1 MAKSSELPT
10 LIRNPVL
17 QGEFLRYCRLHANAL
32 TPCNVPVRFPGFGT
46 NHRGICMTA
55 TAGELR
61 AASGAGNWRTPLVI
75 IVCGCV
81 IALLSFGPRSSLG
94 FFVQPMSW
102 EFSWGRDVFG
112 LALAVQNLLWGL
124 GQPIAGAIA
133 DRFGVMRVI
142 CVGAVLYA
150 GGLFMMRYAA
160 TPLSLN
166 VGAGV
171 LIGFGLSGC
180 SFNLVLSA
188 FSKLLPPERRGVAVG
203 AGTAAGSFGQFL
215 FAPFGVAMIDNFGW
229 QTALTV
235 FAGLMLL
242 IIPLSLALATP
253 PATSTNVSAADQQS
267 FKTALAEAFGHRSYV
282 LLVLGYFT
290 CGFQLAFITVHLPA
304 YLVDRGISAQTG
316 GWVIAAIG
324 LFNIVG
330 SLSVGWLQNMFPM
343 RYILSAIYFLR
354 AMSIIAFISFPITTF
369 SAIMFGAAS
378 GLTWLSTVPP
388 TSALVA
394 LMFGTRWF
402 ATLYGFAFVSHQV
415 GGFLGVLLGGIVF
428 EKFGSYASIWW
439 LSVLFGVLS
448 ALINLPIVE
457 APVAR
462 PVAQPA

>member
-1 MAKSSELPT
+1 
-10 LIRNPVL
+10 V
-17 QGEFLRYCRLHANAL
+17 
-32 TPCNVPVRFPGFGT
+32 
-46 NHRGICMTA
+46 
-55 TAGELR
+55 
-61 AASGAGNWRTPLVI
+61 VI
-75 IVCGCV
+75 ACGCL
-81 IALLSFGPRSSLG
+81 IALLGFGPRSTLG
-94 FFVQPMSW
+94 FFVQPMSR

-112 LALAVQNLLWGL
+112 LALAIQNLMWGL
-124 GQPIAGAIA
+124 GQPVAGAIA
-133 DRFGVMRVI
+133 DRFGTLRVI
-142 CVGAVLYA
+142 CVGALLYA
-150 GGLFMMRYAA
+150 GGLVIMRYAA
-160 TPLSLN
+160 TPFSLD

-188 FSKLLPPERRGVAVG
+188 FSKLLPPERRGLALG

-229 QTALTV
+229 QMALMV

-242 IIPLSLALATP
+242 IVPLSLAVATP
-253 PATSTNVSAADQQS
+253 PATSSNLPAGDQQS
-267 FKTALAEAFGHRSYV
+267 FKTALVEAFGHRSYV
-282 LLVLGYFT
+282 LLVLGFFT

-304 YLVDRGISAQTG
+304 YLVDRGIPAQTG
-316 GWVIAAIG
+316 GWVIATIG
-324 LFNIVG
+324 LFNIIG
-330 SLSVGWLQNMFPM
+330 SLTVGWLQNYFPK
-343 RYILSAIYFLR
+343 RFILSTIYFTR
-354 AMSIIAFISFPITTF
+354 AVSIVAFISFPITTV
-369 SAIMFGAAS
+369 SALMFGAIS

-394 LMFGTRWF
+394 MMFGTRWF

-428 EKFGSYASIWW
+428 ESFGSYTPIWW

-457 APVAR
+457 APVVR

>member
-1 MAKSSELPT
+1 MA
-10 LIRNPVL
+10 
-17 QGEFLRYCRLHANAL
+17 
-32 TPCNVPVRFPGFGT
+32 
-46 NHRGICMTA
+46 A
-55 TAGELR
+55 TEIDLR
-61 AASGAGNWRTPLVI
+61 ATPVAPGWRTPLVI
-75 IVCGCV
+75 IICGCA

-94 FFVQPMSW
+94 FFVQPMSR

-124 GQPIAGAIA
+124 GQPVAGAIA
-133 DRFGVMRVI
+133 DRFGVLRVM

-150 GGLFMMRYAA
+150 GGLFVMRYAA
-160 TPLSLN
+160 TPLSLDL
-166 VGAGV
+166 GAGV

-188 FSKLLPPERRGVAVG
+188 FSKLLPPERRGLALG

-215 FAPFGVAMIDNFGW
+215 FAPFGVAMIDSFGW
-229 QTALTV
+229 QSALTV
-235 FAGLMLL
+235 FALLMLL

-253 PATSTNVSAADQQS
+253 PATSAAVPASDQQS
-267 FKTALAEAFGHRSYV
+267 FRTALAEAFGHRSYV
-282 LLVLGYFT
+282 LLVLGFFT
-290 CGFQLAFITVHLPA
+290 CGFQLAFITVHLPS
-304 YLVDRGISAQTG
+304 YLVDRGVPVQTG
-316 GWVIAAIG
+316 GWVVAAIG
-324 LFNIVG
+324 LFNIIG
-330 SLSVGWLQNMFPM
+330 SLSVGWLQNLFPK
-343 RYILSAIYFLR
+343 RYILSIIYFTR
-354 AMSIIAFISFPITTF
+354 ALSIVAFISFPITTF
-369 SAIMFGAAS
+369 SAIAFGVVT

-428 EKFGSYASIWW
+428 EKFGSYMPIWW

-462 PVAQPA
+462 AVAQPA

>member
-1 MAKSSELPT
+1 MAVTNSD
-10 LIRNPVL
+10 
-17 QGEFLRYCRLHANAL
+17 LRTVSAS
-32 TPCNVPVRFPGFGT
+32 PG
-46 NHRGICMTA
+46 
-55 TAGELR
+55 
-61 AASGAGNWRTPLVI
+61 WRTPLVI
-75 IVCGCV
+75 IICGCA
-81 IALLSFGPRSSLG
+81 IALLSFGPRSTLG
-94 FFVQPMSW
+94 FFVQPMSR

-124 GQPIAGAIA
+124 GQPVAGAIA
-133 DRFGVMRVI
+133 DRFGVLRVM

-160 TPLSLN
+160 TPLSLDIS
-166 VGAGV
+166 AGV

-188 FSKLLPPERRGVAVG
+188 FAKLLPPERRGVALG

-229 QTALTV
+229 QMALTV

-242 IIPLSLALATP
+242 IVPLSLALATP
-253 PATSTNVSAADQQS
+253 PAESANVPAADQQS
-267 FKTALAEAFGHRSYV
+267 FRTALAEAFGHRSYV
-282 LLVLGYFT
+282 LLVLGFFT

-304 YLVDRGISAQTG
+304 YLVDQGIPAQTG

-330 SLSVGWLQNMFPM
+330 SLGVGWLQNFFPK

-354 AMSIIAFISFPITTF
+354 AMSIMAFISFPITTF
-369 SAIMFGAAS
+369 SAIVFGAAT

-428 EKFGSYASIWW
+428 EKFGSYTPIWW
-439 LSVLFGVLS
+439 LSVLFGILS

-457 APVAR
+457 EPVER

>member
-1 MAKSSELPT
+1 MVQGKHMSATTGDVSPSSGL
-10 LIRNPVL
+10 
-17 QGEFLRYCRLHANAL
+17 
-32 TPCNVPVRFPGFGT
+32 GT
-46 NHRGICMTA
+46 
-55 TAGELR
+55 
-61 AASGAGNWRTPLVI
+61 WRTPLVI
-75 IVCGCV
+75 IICGCL

-94 FFVQPMSW
+94 FFIQPMSR
-102 EFSWGRDVFG
+102 EFTWGRDVFG
-112 LALAVQNLLWGL
+112 LALALQNLLWGL

-133 DRFGVMRVI
+133 DRFGLLRVMI
-142 CVGAVLYA
+142 GGALLYA
-150 GGLFMMRYAA
+150 GGLLLMRYAA
-160 TPLSLN
+160 TPSSLDL
-166 VGAGV
+166 GAGV
-171 LIGFGLSGC
+171 MIGFGLSGC

-188 FSKLLPPERRGVAVG
+188 FSKLLPPEKRGMALG

-229 QTALTV
+229 EAALTV
-235 FAGLMLL
+235 FALLMLL
-242 IIPLSLALATP
+242 IVPLSLALSTP
-253 PATSTNVSAADQQS
+253 PAASSDAPAADQQS

-282 LLVLGYFT
+282 LLVLGFFT

-304 YLVDRGISAQTG
+304 YLSDRGISAQTG
-316 GWVIAAIG
+316 GWVVAAIG
-324 LFNIVG
+324 LFNIIG
-330 SLSVGWLQNMFPM
+330 SLSVGVLQNKFPK
-343 RYILSAIYFLR
+343 RYILSLLYFTR
-354 AMSIIAFISFPITTF
+354 AMSIVAFISFPITTF
-369 SAIMFGAAS
+369 SAILFGAAT

-428 EKFGSYASIWW
+428 EKFGSYAPIWW

-462 PVAQPA
+462 PVAQAA

>member
-1 MAKSSELPT
+1 MAAATGDTSPSSGL
-10 LIRNPVL
+10 
-17 QGEFLRYCRLHANAL
+17 
-32 TPCNVPVRFPGFGT
+32 GT
-46 NHRGICMTA
+46 
-55 TAGELR
+55 
-61 AASGAGNWRTPLVI
+61 WRTPLVI
-75 IVCGCV
+75 IICGCL

-94 FFVQPMSW
+94 FFIQPMGR
-102 EFSWGRDVFG
+102 EFAWGRDVFG
-112 LALAVQNLLWGL
+112 LALALQNLLWGL

-133 DRFGVMRVI
+133 DRFGVFRVMI
-142 CVGAVLYA
+142 VGALLYA
-150 GGLFMMRYAA
+150 GGLFLMRYST
-160 TPLSLN
+160 TPLSLDL
-166 VGAGV
+166 GAGV

-188 FSKLLPPERRGVAVG
+188 FSKLLPPEKRGLALG

-229 QTALTV
+229 QAALTV
-235 FAGLMLL
+235 FAFLMLL
-242 IIPLSLALATP
+242 IVPLSLAIATP
-253 PATSTNVSAADQQS
+253 ASSSSANSSAADQQS

-282 LLVLGYFT
+282 LLVLGFFT

-304 YLVDRGISAQTG
+304 YLADRGVSAQTG
-316 GWVIAAIG
+316 GWVVAAIG
-324 LFNIVG
+324 LFNIIG
-330 SLSVGWLQNMFPM
+330 SLSVGWLQNIYPK
-343 RYILSAIYFLR
+343 RYILSIIYFAR
-354 AMSIIAFISFPITTF
+354 ALSILAFISFPITTF
-369 SAIMFGAAS
+369 SAIVFGAAT

-415 GGFLGVLLGGIVF
+415 GGFLGVWLGGVVF
-428 EKFGSYASIWW
+428 EQFGSYTPIWW
-439 LSVLFGVLS
+439 LSILFGVLS

>member
-1 MAKSSELPT
+1 MAAA
-10 LIRNPVL
+10 
-17 QGEFLRYCRLHANAL
+17 QGDLSMTHA
-32 TPCNVPVRFPGFGT
+32 PG
-46 NHRGICMTA
+46 
-55 TAGELR
+55 
-61 AASGAGNWRTPLVI
+61 WRTPLVI
-75 IVCGCV
+75 IICGCA

-94 FFVQPMSW
+94 FFVQPMGR

-124 GQPIAGAIA
+124 GQPVAGAIA
-133 DRFGVMRVI
+133 DRFGVLRVM

-150 GGLFMMRYAA
+150 GGLLMMRYAA
-160 TPLSLN
+160 TPLSLDI
-166 VGAGV
+166 GAGV

-188 FSKLLPPERRGVAVG
+188 FSKLLPPERRGIALG

-215 FAPFGVAMIDNFGW
+215 FAPFGVALIDNFGW
-229 QTALTV
+229 QSALMV
-235 FAGLMLL
+235 FALLMLL
-242 IIPLSLALATP
+242 IVPLSLALATP
-253 PATSTNVSAADQQS
+253 PATSADVPAADQQS
-267 FKTALAEAFGHRSYV
+267 FRTALAEAFGHRSYV
-282 LLVLGYFT
+282 LLMLGFFT
-290 CGFQLAFITVHLPA
+290 CGFQLAFITVHLPS
-304 YLVDRGISAQTG
+304 YLVDRGMPVQTG
-316 GWVIAAIG
+316 GWVVAAIG
-324 LFNIVG
+324 LFNIIG
-330 SLSVGWLQNMFPM
+330 SLSVGWLQSRFPK
-343 RYILSAIYFLR
+343 RYILSAIYFTR
-354 AMSIIAFISFPITTF
+354 ALSIVAFISFPITTF
-369 SAIMFGAAS
+369 SAIAFGVVT

-428 EKFGSYASIWW
+428 EKFGSYTPIWW

>member
-1 MAKSSELPT
+1 
-10 LIRNPVL
+10 
-17 QGEFLRYCRLHANAL
+17 
-32 TPCNVPVRFPGFGT
+32 
-46 NHRGICMTA
+46 MTA
-55 TAGELR
+55 TAGDLR
-61 AASGAGNWRTPLVI
+61 PASAIRNWRTPLVI
-75 IVCGCV
+75 IVCGCA

-94 FFVQPMSW
+94 FFVQPMGRD
-102 EFSWGRDVFG
+102 FSWGRDVFG

-133 DRFGVMRVI
+133 DRFGVLRVM

-150 GGLFMMRYAA
+150 GGLLMMRYAA
-160 TPLSLN
+160 TPLALDL
-166 VGAGV
+166 GAGV

-188 FSKLLPPERRGVAVG
+188 FSKLLPPERRGLALG

-215 FAPFGVAMIDNFGW
+215 FAPFGVALIDNFGW
-229 QTALTV
+229 AAALTV
-235 FAGLMLL
+235 FAALMLL
-242 IIPLSLALATP
+242 IVPLSLALATP
-253 PATSTNVSAADQQS
+253 AATSTNVPAATQQS

-282 LLVLGYFT
+282 LLVLGFFT

-304 YLVDRGISAQTG
+304 YLADRGVTAQTG
-316 GWVIAAIG
+316 GWVIATIG

-330 SLSVGWLQNMFPM
+330 SLSVGWLQNRLPK
-343 RYILSAIYFLR
+343 RYILSAIYFAR
-354 AMSIIAFISFPITTF
+354 AISIVAFISFPITTF
-369 SAIMFGAAS
+369 SAIMFGAVT

-415 GGFLGVLLGGIVF
+415 GGFLGVWLGGIVF
-428 EKFGSYASIWW
+428 ERFGSYGPIWW

-457 APVAR
+457 APVRR

>member
-1 MAKSSELPT
+1 MAATTGDISPSS
-10 LIRNPVL
+10 
-17 QGEFLRYCRLHANAL
+17 G
-32 TPCNVPVRFPGFGT
+32 PGLGT
-46 NHRGICMTA
+46 
-55 TAGELR
+55 
-61 AASGAGNWRTPLVI
+61 WRTPLVI
-75 IVCGCV
+75 IICGCL

-94 FFVQPMSW
+94 FFIQPMGR
-102 EFSWGRDVFG
+102 EFAWGRDVFG
-112 LALAVQNLLWGL
+112 LALALQNLLWGL

-133 DRFGVMRVI
+133 DRFGILRVMI
-142 CVGAVLYA
+142 VGALLYA
-150 GGLFMMRYAA
+150 GGLFLMRYST
-160 TPLSLN
+160 TPLSLDL
-166 VGAGV
+166 GAGV

-188 FSKLLPPERRGVAVG
+188 FSKLLPPEKRGLALG

-229 QTALTV
+229 QAALTV
-235 FAGLMLL
+235 FAFLMLL
-242 IIPLSLALATP
+242 IVPLSLAIATP
-253 PATSTNVSAADQQS
+253 PSTAPASNAPAADQQS

-282 LLVLGYFT
+282 LLVLGFFT

-304 YLVDRGISAQTG
+304 YLADRGVSAQTG
-316 GWVIAAIG
+316 GWVVAAIG
-324 LFNIVG
+324 LFNIIG
-330 SLSVGWLQNMFPM
+330 SLSVGWLQNKYPK
-343 RYILSAIYFLR
+343 RYILSIIYFAR
-354 AMSIIAFISFPITTF
+354 ALSILAFISFPITTF
-369 SAIMFGAAS
+369 SAIVFGAAT

-415 GGFLGVLLGGIVF
+415 GGFLGVWLGGVVF
-428 EKFGSYASIWW
+428 ERFGSYTPIWW
-439 LSVLFGVLS
+439 LSILFGVLS

>member
-1 MAKSSELPT
+1 MS
-10 LIRNPVL
+10 
-17 QGEFLRYCRLHANAL
+17 
-32 TPCNVPVRFPGFGT
+32 
-46 NHRGICMTA
+46 A
-55 TAGELR
+55 TADDPGPAPG
-61 AASGAGNWRTPLVI
+61 AANWRTPLVI
-75 IVCGCV
+75 VICGCA
-81 IALLSFGPRSSLG
+81 IALLSFGPRSSFG
-94 FFVQPMSW
+94 FFVQPMSR
-102 EFSWGRDVFG
+102 EFAWGRDVFA
-112 LALAVQNLLWGL
+112 LALAFQNLLWGL

-133 DRFGVMRVI
+133 DRFGSLRVI
-142 CVGAVLYA
+142 LVGALLYA
-150 GGLFMMRYAA
+150 AGLVLMRYAA
-160 TPLSLN
+160 TPLSLDI
-166 VGAGV
+166 GAGV

-188 FSKLLPPERRGVAVG
+188 FSKLLPPERRGVALG

-229 QTALTV
+229 QTALLV

-242 IIPLSLALATP
+242 IVPLSLALSTP
-253 PATSTNVSAADQQS
+253 PVASDHVPAPDQQS
-267 FKTALAEAFGHRSYV
+267 FRTALAEAFGHRSYV
-282 LLVLGYFT
+282 LLVLGFFT

-304 YLVDRGISAQTG
+304 YLVDRGIPASTG

-330 SLSVGWLQNMFPM
+330 SLGVGWLQNIFAK
-343 RYILSAIYFLR
+343 RYILSAIYLIR
-354 AMSIIAFISFPITTF
+354 AISIVAFISFPISPT
-369 SAIMFGAAS
+369 SAILFGAVS

-388 TSALVA
+388 TSALVS

-428 EKFGSYASIWW
+428 EKFGSYTSIWW
-439 LSVLFGVLS
+439 LSALFGVLS